1 MSKKLL
7 KNSLIKFV
15 FAVVVVWMLIFLP
28 AGSFSYKYGW
38 LFMAVL
44 FVPIFIV
51 GVALFLFDPELLKK
65 RLSIKENEKKQST
78 VVKLSGLTF
87 LVGFV
92 VAGLNFRFGW
102 FMLPMAVVKVA
113 IGIFLL
119 SYLIYAEVLR
129 ENKYLSR
136 TIEVS
141 ENQQVVD
148 KGLYRI
154 VRHPMYTATVFLF
167 LSMPLILGSVL
178 SFLVFSAYPFIIARR
193 IILEEKL
200 LLEELNGYYEYTQRV
215 KYRLIPFIW

>member
-51 GVALFLFDPELLKK
+51 GVVLFLFDPELLKK